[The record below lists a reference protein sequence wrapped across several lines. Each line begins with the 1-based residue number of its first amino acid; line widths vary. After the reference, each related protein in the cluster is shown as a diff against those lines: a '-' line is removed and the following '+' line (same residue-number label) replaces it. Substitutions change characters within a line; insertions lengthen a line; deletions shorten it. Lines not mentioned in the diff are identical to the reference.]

1 MPRFLRPKLAWS
13 RAFSFPRA
21 VGLHPTLLLHAT
33 NQFESASPRPRRNVE
48 TKSKPWIGARPI
60 DRSSPSTLL
69 ASALDT
75 LARRAPAI
83 PPTRLIV
90 AARKSLVGGRNP
102 PRPAARRPIA
112 RPVPVVVLPR
122 PRPGQADQRTVELA
136 APGTRPQ
143 PLPVRRSTTR
153 RLPFTLGRSSV
164 AVRQFTT
171 TTTTVAAI
179 AIAIAHPSAVP
190 TLPSASSPDRR
201 LATTASRL
209 VPHPPAASS
218 LTLAARRGSPGGQHR
233 ATATPA
239 SAAASTG
246 TNRSVLGRR
255 VPRPI
260 LESGTPSSATALP
273 LLLLSS
279 CAVVRRR
286 FDDGTREA
294 VTPASR
300 RIRSPPCARGGR
312 LDPAS
317 ARSLLAPAPRRTS
330 SPSSAACDRPSN
342 PGRPAVAT
350 MDRPACHVIYVN
362 RAAGDDGLLQPAPAA
377 AGGYLSGAK
386 HARLREAVK
395 PLLDTF
401 GDVHVCATGEAC
413 MSKLA
418 QLQDGSMI
426 DIIPTLILLD
436 TPPDEP
442 EQELAS
448 HTRSYDRPD
457 SLCLPDTVALPRVGV
472 ELYGLA
478 LLQAVIAEARMRN
491 MSKLIVPVP
500 IVGYSDPAVDMPLER
515 MTDGAVDAQAADA
528 DADAGLRQLIKSC
541 LDLGATDVLI
551 SPLNSRS
558 VTTLEICAYRAH
570 RDAAKDHQ
578 ALMEMSKSRKRSW
591 VGVNEQKPFA
601 YLREAMVSGLMN
613 GICRLDSDDTQI
625 ATAHIVVSPDR
636 QSFIDAAIDD
646 WHFCAHAFSD
656 DELLVA
662 SVTMFDH
669 ALTAEGL
676 EQWKIDKE
684 QLMRFLVACRA
695 AYNSFVPYHNFR
707 HVVDVLQATF
717 SFLVHIGALPPHAS
731 SRQQLRGAMSD
742 KSPMAALGVA
752 DVMPAMRYIVDELQK
767 NKTFFKAMVE
777 LEKSK
782 SKQPK
787 AEADQ
792 MPPMPPMP
800 PTGLC
805 VTVTDSAGGVPR
817 VLAEVTAASNPSP
830 ADGHKTNGIAPAPDA
845 ARSRHRC
852 GEATE
857 GGASGALAGDWQ
869 SQATSATTGKAA
881 PSPSTQGT
889 SIVSNE
895 STEPTVGAS
904 PTTVTDNNGSTAT
917 VGRPEE
923 QANGEES
930 TEAARARELEGKS
943 LKKKPSR
950 FKMKDFPF
958 FRRNKGPIL

>member
-1 MPRFLRPKLAWS
+1 
-13 RAFSFPRA
+13 
-21 VGLHPTLLLHAT
+21 
-33 NQFESASPRPRRNVE
+33 
-48 TKSKPWIGARPI
+48 
-60 DRSSPSTLL
+60 
-69 ASALDT
+69 
-75 LARRAPAI
+75 
-83 PPTRLIV
+83 
-90 AARKSLVGGRNP
+90 
-102 PRPAARRPIA
+102 
-112 RPVPVVVLPR
+112 
-122 PRPGQADQRTVELA
+122 
-136 APGTRPQ
+136 
-143 PLPVRRSTTR
+143 
-153 RLPFTLGRSSV
+153 
-164 AVRQFTT
+164 
-171 TTTTVAAI
+171 
-179 AIAIAHPSAVP
+179 
-190 TLPSASSPDRR
+190 
-201 LATTASRL
+201 
-209 VPHPPAASS
+209 
-218 LTLAARRGSPGGQHR
+218 
-233 ATATPA
+233 
-239 SAAASTG
+239 
-246 TNRSVLGRR
+246 
-255 VPRPI
+255 
-260 LESGTPSSATALP
+260 
-273 LLLLSS
+273 
-279 CAVVRRR
+279 
-286 FDDGTREA
+286 
-294 VTPASR
+294 
-300 RIRSPPCARGGR
+300 
-312 LDPAS
+312 
-317 ARSLLAPAPRRTS
+317 
-330 SPSSAACDRPSN
+330 
-342 PGRPAVAT
+342 

-742 KSPMAALGVA
+742 KSPMAALVSPFEALAFLITAIGHDVGHPGVNNGFLTTLNAPLAQLYNDRSVLESFHCAAYSQILRRHWPTAFEHRTLRHLVISSILATDMGLHFDYMRKLADVQEKLKQPRGAEGWAGRQLEEYKALACSLLIKCADISNVARNHETAQQWMHILAEEFSRQASMEDELEIKSSLMARPKKDSVSLGKAQLGFMDLFAIPLFQGVA

-923 QANGEES
+923 QANSEES